1 VSCPAIH
8 ASALVD
14 PAARLGEG
22 VRIGPWSLVGPD
34 VELGDGAEVGAH
46 AVLEG
51 RVVIGARCRIG
62 HGAIIGAPPQDLKF
76 RPGTPAGVRI
86 GDDTVVR
93 EYATIHHATHE
104 NADTVIGRH
113 CLLMANVHVAH
124 DCAIGDHVVMVNG
137 SALTG
142 HGVVED
148 RATIGGMAA
157 LHPFGRIGTLAY
169 IGGMAKVNQDVPP
182 FVIADGWPAVARA
195 VNVIGMRRAGFDA
208 TARRQAQEAFRILYR
223 SGLSPGAAVER
234 LRAEMGELP
243 LVARLAEFVAVS
255 RLGVVGPSRRRR
267 EATEAPSEE
276 PVW

>member
-1 VSCPAIH
+1 MSGSAIH
-8 ASALVD
+8 ATALVD
-14 PAARLGEG
+14 PAARLGQG
-22 VRIGPWSLVGPD
+22 VRIGPWSLIGPD
-34 VELGDGAEVGAH
+34 VALGDDTEIGAH
-46 AVLEG
+46 VVLEG
-51 RVVIGARCRIG
+51 RVAIGARCRIG

-93 EYATIHHATHE
+93 EYATIHHATRE
-104 NADTVIGRH
+104 NGDTVIGRH
-113 CLLMANVHVAH
+113 CLLMANTHVAH

-148 RATIGGMAA
+148 RVTIGGMAA
-157 LHPFGRIGTLAY
+157 LHPFGRVGALAY

-234 LRAEMGELP
+234 LRTEMGGLP
-243 LVARLAEFVAVS
+243 LAARMAEFVAAS
-255 RLGVVGPSRRRR
+255 RLGIVAPSRRRR
-267 EATEAPSEE
+267 EAAEAPSEE

>member
-1 VSCPAIH
+1 VSGPAIH
-8 ASALVD
+8 GSALID
-14 PAARLGEG
+14 PAARLGQG

-34 VELGDGAEVGAH
+34 VELGDGTEVGAH

-51 RVVIGARCRIG
+51 RVVVGARCRIG

-76 RPGTPAGVRI
+76 RAGTPAGVRI
-86 GDDTVVR
+86 GDDTVIR
-93 EYATIHHATHE
+93 EYATIHHATRE
-104 NADTVIGRH
+104 NGDTVIGRH
-113 CLLMANVHVAH
+113 CLLMAYAHVAH
-124 DCAIGDHVVMVNG
+124 DCAVGDHVVMVNA

-142 HGVVED
+142 HCVVED
-148 RATIGGMAA
+148 RATVGGMTG

-169 IGGMAKVNQDVPP
+169 VGGGAKVNQDVPP

-234 LRAEMGELP
+234 LRTEMGGLP
-243 LVARLAEFVAVS
+243 LAARMAEFVAAS
-255 RLGVVGPSRRRR
+255 RLGIVAPSRRRR

>member
-1 VSCPAIH
+1 VNGSAIH

-14 PAARLGEG
+14 PAARLGQG
-22 VRIGPWSLVGPD
+22 VRIGPWSLVGPN
-34 VELGDGAEVGAH
+34 VELGDGTEVGAH
-46 AVLEG
+46 VVLEG
-51 RVVIGARCRIG
+51 RVAIGARCRIG
-62 HGAIIGAPPQDLKF
+62 HGAIIGTPPQDLKF

-93 EYATIHHATHE
+93 EYATIHHATRE
-104 NADTVIGRH
+104 NADTVIGRR

-124 DCAIGDHVVMVNG
+124 DCAIGDDVVMVNG

-195 VNVIGMRRAGFDA
+195 VNVIGMRRAGLDA

-234 LRAEMGELP
+234 LRAEMGGLP
-243 LVARLAEFVAVS
+243 HAARMAEFVAAS
-255 RLGVVGPSRRRR
+255 RLGIVAPSRRRR

>member
-1 VSCPAIH
+1 MSGSAIH

-14 PAARLGEG
+14 PAARLRQG

-34 VELGDGAEVGAH
+34 VELGDGAEVGGH
-46 AVLEG
+46 VVLEG

-93 EYATIHHATHE
+93 EYATIHHATRE
-104 NADTVIGRH
+104 NADTVIGSH
-113 CLLMANVHVAH
+113 CLLMANIHVAH

-137 SALTG
+137 AALTG
-142 HGVVED
+142 HATVED
-148 RATIGGMAA
+148 RVVIGGMAA

-195 VNVIGMRRAGFDA
+195 VNVIGMRRAGCDA
-208 TARRQAQEAFRILYR
+208 TARREAQEAFRILYR

-234 LRAEMGELP
+234 LRAEMSALP
-243 LVARLAEFVAVS
+243 LAARMAEFVATS
-255 RLGVVGPSRRRR
+255 RLGIVATSRRRR
-267 EATEAPSEE
+267 EASEAPREE

>member
-1 VSCPAIH
+1 VSGPAIH
-8 ASALVD
+8 GSALID
-14 PAARLGEG
+14 PAARLGQG

-34 VELGDGAEVGAH
+34 VELGDGTEVGAH

-51 RVVIGARCRIG
+51 RVVVGARCRIG

-76 RPGTPAGVRI
+76 RAGTPAGVRI
-86 GDDTVVR
+86 GDDTVIR
-93 EYATIHHATHE
+93 EYATIHHATRE
-104 NADTVIGRH
+104 NGDTVIGRPT
-113 CLLMANVHVAH
+113 V
-124 DCAIGDHVVMVNG
+124 
-137 SALTG
+137 
-142 HGVVED
+142 
-148 RATIGGMAA
+148 GGMTG

-169 IGGMAKVNQDVPP
+169 VGGGAKVNQDVPP
-182 FVIADGWPAVARA
+182 FVIADGCPAVARA

-234 LRAEMGELP
+234 LRTEMGGLP
-243 LVARLAEFVAVS
+243 LAARMAEFVAAS
-255 RLGVVGPSRRRR
+255 RLGIVAASRRRR